1 MYICLLRATIVRH
14 HQAHEAE
21 AIHEIWSRRRPAW
34 EGGLDS
40 NLPP

>member
-21 AIHEIWSRRRPAW
+21 AIREISSCRRPVW
-34 EGGLDS
+34 EDGLDL